1 MSKLV
6 IVSNRIPKIF
16 DGQPNAGGL
25 VNGVLDALQ
34 NGPCTW
40 LGWNGEINNEIGKSH
55 LYKKDNIQ
63 FITTSLTEE
72 EYNQYYCQFS
82 NQVIWPTFH
91 ARGDLCHYDDNAYQT
106 YLRVNE
112 RIAKLVLSSSGHND
126 KIWIHDYHLLP
137 LAKAC
142 RRLGITNPIGFFLHI
157 PFPKLDTLKTIP
169 CYQEIL
175 AAMLNFDLLGFQ
187 TEDDLNAFSLCIKE
201 TFAAATISDNEVIY
215 KGNKIKLGVY
225 PIGISVTKINNA
237 LDSIKNNKVQ
247 PLTINKDRKIIVNAD
262 RLDYIKGLVNSVLAY
277 ENLLNTKQ
285 ASCDEVMLYH
295 INALSREYIADYQH
309 YRVELESRI
318 NIVNQQWQYDNK
330 VAIHYTNKAQPRDKL
345 LSLLNAADV
354 GLITS
359 FCDGMNLIAKE
370 FIATQSAADP
380 GVLVLSK
387 YTGVAKEFADGA
399 ILIDPNNIDDI
410 STALQT
416 ALAMPKK
423 ERKARH
429 QSLYK
434 KIQHKDAS
442 YWFNSF
448 LADLPSNTLS
458 QRAISY

>member
-16 DGQPNAGGL
+16 DGQANAGGL
-25 VNGVLDALQ
+25 VNGMLDALQ
-34 NGPCTW
+34 NSPCTW
-40 LGWNGEINNEIGKSH
+40 LGWNGEINNEVGKSN

-63 FITTSLTEE
+63 FITTCLSQD

-91 ARGDLCHYDDNAYQT
+91 ARGDLCHYDANAYQT

-112 RIAKLVLSSSGHND
+112 RLAKLVLSSSSHND

-157 PFPKLDTLKTIP
+157 PFPQLAILKNIP

-175 AAMLNFDLLGFQ
+175 ASMLNFDLLGFQ
-187 TEDDLNAFSLCIKE
+187 TEDDLKAFSLSIKE
-201 TFAAATISDNEVIY
+201 TFATATISDNEVIY
-215 KGNKIKLGVY
+215 KGNKVKLGVY

-237 LDSIKNNKVQ
+237 LESIKNNKVQ
-247 PLTINKDRKIIVNAD
+247 PLTINKDRKIILNAD

-285 ASCDEVMLYH
+285 AYCDEVMLYH
-295 INALSREYIADYQH
+295 INALSREYITDYQH
-309 YRVELESRI
+309 YRQELENKI
-318 NIVNQQWQYDNK
+318 NSVNQQWQYDDQ
-330 VAIHYTNKAQPRDKL
+330 VAIQYTNKAQPRDKL

-370 FIATQSAADP
+370 FIATQSATDP

-399 ILIDPNNIDDI
+399 VLVDPNNIDDI
-410 STALQT
+410 SSGLQT
-416 ALAMPKK
+416 ALAMPKQ
-423 ERKARH
+423 ERIARH

-434 KIQHKDAS
+434 KVIDKDAT

-458 QRAISY
+458 QQAISY